1 MLKTILFKFTLA
13 VWFIS
18 WSPLMLIALISKKLT
33 RWVTTLNA
41 RGVLWLAR
49 VVAGIDYKIHFPP
62 VEDSFGIRLDPNGN
76 NVRGDGKMIVAA
88 KHMSIL
94 EVAVLETRIPNSFF
108 IVKRELLWIP
118 IYGWA
123 FWRMGLQPVNR
134 ARGATNMKVLTDAV
148 AKKIMN
154 GGVLII
160 FPEGTRTKPG
170 KPVKLKRGL
179 MFIAESLKLPI
190 LPVGTD
196 AGLYW
201 PKRGKM
207 KSGTANVY
215 FEPMLPSTATLEE
228 IGRAINKHSA

>member
-1 MLKTILFKFTLA
+1 MIKTILFKITLA
-13 VWFIS
+13 LWFIF
-18 WSPLMLIALISKKLT
+18 WAPFMLLVLPSKKLT
-33 RWVTTLNA
+33 RWVVTLNA
-41 RGVLWLAR
+41 KGVLGVAR
-49 VVAGIDYKIHFPP
+49 IVGGIKTKTHFP
-62 VEDSFGIRLDPNGN
+62 VEQVDGIPLKPHGNNIRLD
-76 NVRGDGKMIVAA
+76 GKLIIAA

-94 EVAVLETRIPNSFF
+94 EVAVLETSIPNSFF

-118 IYGWA
+118 IYGWS

-134 ARGATNMKVLTDAV
+134 AKGATNMKALTDAV
-148 AKKIMN
+148 AKKILD
-154 GGVLII
+154 GGVLIV

-196 AGLYW
+196 SGVYW
-201 PKRGKM
+201 PKKGKI

-215 FEPMLPSTATLEE
+215 IEPMLPCSATLDE
-228 IGRAINKHSA
+228 IGEAINRQSA